1 MRRRFLRRSG
11 RRTLLERGLLFLLV
25 LTAACNY
32 GFQGGGFPSHIR
44 TVHIET
50 FDNETSYFEL
60 QQQIFAA
67 LLERLPG
74 SLGARPAA
82 RDNADAIVRGRIL
95 RYVDEALNYG
105 RADAGGEARIN
116 ERQVQVTLEISI
128 IDVTR
133 DPPVILWKSQSLV
146 GRGQYAD
153 SQTDQVGRERAI
165 EHILQQIVDG
175 AQSQW

>member
-11 RRTLLERGLLFLLV
+11 RRTFPERALLFSLL
-25 LTAACNY
+25 LAAGCNY
-32 GFQGGGFPSHIR
+32 GFTGGGFPSHIR

-50 FDNETSYFEL
+50 FDNETSHFEL
-60 QQQIFAA
+60 QQQILTA

-82 RDNADAIVRGRIL
+82 RDNADAIVRGRII
-95 RYVDEALNYG
+95 RYDDQAQNY
-105 RADAGGEARIN
+105 RAGDAGGDARIL

-133 DPPVILWKSQSLV
+133 DPPVILWKSQGLV
-146 GRGQYAD
+146 GRGQYTD
-153 SQTDQVGRERAI
+153 SQTDQVGRQQAI
-165 EHILQQIVDG
+165 EHLLQQIIDG